1 MKTETTA
8 YDVEAKQWKAEVRA
22 CTVGETPVPPKEAEN
37 AMFTGWEGQDYVTG
51 DGLSELTALSYG
63 TSWDSTWNPSAS
75 QYYEL
80 NDTIQRMG
88 LTSFDKSPEE
98 VLATYDAS
106 YYKNKWGYAWNA
118 VDFINR
124 RPPKDGFVQ
133 AYRANYRDCNITF
146 LYGNEDAYDKTGNEA
161 CRT

>member
-75 QYYEL
+75 QYYTK
-80 NDTIQRMG
+80 DGI
-88 LTSFDKSPEE
+88 
-98 VLATYDAS
+98 
-106 YYKNKWGYAWNA
+106 
-118 VDFINR
+118 DFIR
-124 RPPKDGFVQ
+124 QKSGGSV
-133 AYRANYRDCNITF
+133 
-146 LYGNEDAYDKTGNEA
+146 GNL
-161 CRT
+161 

>member
-1 MKTETTA
+1 MRNVYIAEDTSFYVDVTPKQYYVTFSY

-75 QYYEL
+75 QYY
-80 NDTIQRMG
+80 
-88 LTSFDKSPEE
+88 K
-98 VLATYDAS
+98 
-106 YYKNKWGYAWNA
+106 
-118 VDFINR
+118 
-124 RPPKDGFVQ
+124 
-133 AYRANYRDCNITF
+133 
-146 LYGNEDAYDKTGNEA
+146 
-161 CRT
+161 